1 MLAILPKFS
10 SPTGHVMLGAS
21 LHCVEREVSATQTTL
36 SSLVGTY
43 AHNLGE
49 VRTGRLIGAVS
60 VFPSSSALQRQDHTI
75 ITGTKQNWQPSVPP
89 KLLCL
94 QLSKKAISSK
104 ASNPGRGRDC
114 HLTILS
120 PGHAHPASLGQKD
133 HHFTSFILIVPSS
146 SLLLHLFFSMKP
158 SGCCNLHPSPLS
170 FSQEHIFWHLEN
182 LSIKSYGISL
192 VVQLQRLCTLNAGGP
207 GSIPDQG
214 TRFHMLQLR
223 PRAAKYINIF

>member
-1 MLAILPKFS
+1 MQYQSFQIPQLCRDK
-10 SPTGHVMLGAS
+10 
-21 LHCVEREVSATQTTL
+21 TTL
-36 SSLVGTY
+36 SSQ
-43 AHNLGE
+43 AQS
-49 VRTGRLIGAVS
+49 RTGSQVS
-60 VFPSSSALQRQDHTI
+60 
-75 ITGTKQNWQPSVPP
+75 PP

-146 SLLLHLFFSMKP
+146 SLLLRLFFSMKP

-214 TRFHMLQLR
+214 TRFHMLQL
-223 PRAAKYINIF
+223 NILLARTKTL